1 MAQRHFRLWGKA
13 QSEVSMRQNVKP
25 GIVARASAGLLGL
38 LLAAALS
45 GGPVADCG
53 AGALTWETWGT
64 ETCQLGAGES
74 FQFQVTYDQI
84 PVRSW
89 RLMVEGDYVLSDLHI
104 LRLKD
109 ESLLYYVREES
120 RHEALIPWGKGE
132 EILVVL
138 TASGNGGVYTV
149 NFLGPPAGTA
159 PASFSYLVNR
169 ALEAYAA
176 GKRLDAEQ
184 LCQAAL
190 DEDPTDSVARVMLA
204 GFLRDRHFY
213 ERAHE
218 MVLAALAEELP
229 EDMRNLAVQLA
240 GELEQL
246 RAPLPP
252 QVRQGLADA
261 EKRLGADDAEGAL
274 AICDNLLAA
283 RGDLGTEALSRVLQQ
298 RGQALHK
305 LDRSFE
311 AVDAFTQALTAAR
324 SREVQAIIYFRM
336 GQLFLDMDNPAQA
349 AGAFSVA
356 RKYGLPAG
364 LDLQAADRLKEIE
377 KNR

>member
-218 MVLAALAEELP
+218 MVLAALAEDP
-229 EDMRNLAVQLA
+229 EREYYQREIAKLA
-240 GELEQL
+240 GISIGATSQKLRKLSEDGLVNVRKSGRMMFYRYNLRDPLTKQL
-246 RAPLPP
+246 
-252 QVRQGLADA
+252 
-261 EKRLGADDAEGAL
+261 K
-274 AICDNLLAA
+274 ILL
-283 RGDLGTEALSRVLQQ
+283 
-298 RGQALHK
+298 
-305 LDRSFE
+305 
-311 AVDAFTQALTAAR
+311 
-324 SREVQAIIYFRM
+324 
-336 GQLFLDMDNPAQA
+336 
-349 AGAFSVA
+349 
-356 RKYGLPAG
+356 
-364 LDLQAADRLKEIE
+364 
-377 KNR
+377 